1 MMGLRRLAAIVL
13 ISLFLAGCQT
23 IRSFEGGCRGVYSG
37 LRFYGDQVS
46 ELPPGGKLF
55 FTLDLPF
62 TAVADTLLLPVTAFL
77 EPERPRLG
85 WVEGCR
91 WAGR

>member
-1 MMGLRRLAAIVL
+1 MTLCRKAALGLIALL
-13 ISLFLAGCQT
+13 LGGCQT
-23 IRSFEGGCRGVYSG
+23 GRSFEAGCHDVYSG
-37 LRFYGDQVS
+37 VRFYNDQIA

-62 TAVADTLLLPVTAFL
+62 SAVVDTLLLPVTAFM
-77 EPERPRLG
+77 EPERPHLG
-85 WVEGCR
+85 WIQGCR

>member
-1 MMGLRRLAAIVL
+1 MSDRHVAVVTLL
-13 ISLFLAGCQT
+13 SLLLAGCQT
-23 IRSFEGGCRGVYSG
+23 GRSFEGGCRGVYSG
-37 LRFYGDQVS
+37 VRYYNDQVS
-46 ELPPGGKLF
+46 ELPPDGKLF

-77 EPERPRLG
+77 EPQRPRLG
-85 WVEGCR
+85 WTRGCR